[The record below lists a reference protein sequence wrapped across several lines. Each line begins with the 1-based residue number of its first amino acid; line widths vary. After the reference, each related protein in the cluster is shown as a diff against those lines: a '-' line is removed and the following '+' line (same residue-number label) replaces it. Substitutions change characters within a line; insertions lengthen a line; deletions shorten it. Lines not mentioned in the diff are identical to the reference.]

1 MTADDRPMAA
11 PLPPQLASAGLR
23 IDRQLQRR
31 RMSFDE
37 DAGLA
42 LADAH
47 ADFLADLGVEAARL
61 ARKDRLNTVHRV
73 HVEKAVDRL
82 GAGSGASG
90 FATVCNT
97 LGGVVAGIG
106 VAGAYNLAFNPA
118 QHTTAEQ
125 MVTIAL
131 CIVGFVMLTV
141 GVSITMIRSH

>member
-1 MTADDRPMAA
+1 
-11 PLPPQLASAGLR
+11 
-23 IDRQLQRR
+23 
-31 RMSFDE
+31 MSFDE
-37 DAGLA
+37 EAGLA

-47 ADFLADLGVEAARL
+47 AEFLADLGVEATRL

-73 HVEKAVDRL
+73 HVEKAADRL

-118 QHTTAEQ
+118 PHTTAEQ
-125 MVTIAL
+125 MATIAL
-131 CIVGFVMLTV
+131 CVLGCIMLTI
-141 GVSITMIRSH
+141 GLTITMTKSR